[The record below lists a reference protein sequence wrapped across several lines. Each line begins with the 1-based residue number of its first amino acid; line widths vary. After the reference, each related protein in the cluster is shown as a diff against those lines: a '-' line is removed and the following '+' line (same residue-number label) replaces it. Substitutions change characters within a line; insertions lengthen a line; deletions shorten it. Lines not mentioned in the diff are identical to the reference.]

1 MRLFSASFGSLPT
14 LFLNGWASRTVCNR
28 SGLHRVHKRL
38 GIRLGLALGIA
49 FSEVAFGVAVRSDI
63 AHPYPTLFIEEHHPL
78 KNVSSEEY
86 IRSSIACPANIS
98 DLVPLLLRDLPSYAN
113 RVSTRA
119 QVLER
124 SFNPRGVVIAAAQT
138 AEDAEVS
145 MSIAAHSLFST
156 TEERTPISL
165 DQTLDTHHLIP
176 LFFTTLERQY
186 VDDQA
191 VRLQHYHWAFL
202 SQTTKQEVP
211 QWHLALMFSR
221 LGDYPTEQ
229 PVAPP
234 RESRQGSIGQALQL
248 WLRDCNAGSVAGQG
262 SEQG

>member
-1 MRLFSASFGSLPT
+1 MR
-14 LFLNGWASRTVCNR
+14 
-28 SGLHRVHKRL
+28 
-38 GIRLGLALGIA
+38 IRLCLALGIA
-49 FSEVAFGVAVRSDI
+49 FSEVAFGFAVFQGI
-63 AHPYPTLFIEEHHPL
+63 AHSYPIPLIKDHTLL
-78 KNVSSEEY
+78 KDASPKDY
-86 IRSSIACPANIS
+86 IRSSIVCPGDIS

-124 SFNPRGVVIAAAQT
+124 SFNPRGVVIAAAQ
-138 AEDAEVS
+138 AVEDEGGS
-145 MSIAAHSLFST
+145 MSTVANALLST
-156 TEERTPISL
+156 TEEGTPISF

-202 SQTTKQEVP
+202 SQTTKQEDP

-221 LGDYPTEQ
+221 LGDYPAEQ

-248 WLRDCNAGSVAGQG
+248 WLRDCNAGSIAGH
-262 SEQG
+262 S